1 MNARE
6 RDSEEVGNVALTNV
20 DKTNGWP
27 RRALLGRAGEKD
39 MRDHFGV
46 MNLRVHGDDFHKG

>member
-6 RDSEEVGNVALTNV
+6 RDSEEVGNFALTNV

-27 RRALLGRAGEKD
+27 SSALLGRAGEKD
-39 MRDHFGV
+39 M
-46 MNLRVHGDDFHKG
+46 